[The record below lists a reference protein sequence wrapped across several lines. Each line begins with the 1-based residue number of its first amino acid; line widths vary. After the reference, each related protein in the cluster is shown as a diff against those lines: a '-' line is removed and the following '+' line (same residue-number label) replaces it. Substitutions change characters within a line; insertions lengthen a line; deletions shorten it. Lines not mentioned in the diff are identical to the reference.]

1 MLSTPLVFSR
11 PPPLTSLPI
20 NHQVCGF
27 YLLTSP
33 KSSALPP
40 LQAIIRSLS
49 STAINFNTH
58 LSPAQSNTPSNL
70 FFTNQPK
77 SLLNANLISTCLEA
91 FSSPPKP
98 WHFPTLLSSYS
109 SGLHSD
115 SGHTAPVFTPVI
127 WLSFVSSP
135 SNTPVCLEHA
145 YLSPLLGQGPAPLT
159 RPTVPT
165 KMTCHRRIPLCSPL
179 GQLEDKQFH
188 VHSCIQ
194 RLGQDS
200 TQ

>member
-1 MLSTPLVFSR
+1 MSSPGLLLSLLFQSIIRSVAS
-11 PPPLTSLPI
+11 TSLPA
-20 NHQVCGF
+20 
-27 YLLTSP
+27 L

-115 SGHTAPVFTPVI
+115 SAHTAPVFTPVI
-127 WLSFVSSP
+127 WLSFTSSP

-165 KMTCHRRIPLCSPL
+165 KMTCHRQIPLCSPL
-179 GQLEDKQFH
+179 EQLEDKQFH